1 MNNLNLFYYIIEDY
15 IIISTEKE
23 NLKEITE
30 KEASFHKGLIYFL
43 VNIDQKNSRR
53 SFLITNT
60 SMLFIKNENLNIL
73 IERDSP
79 IKVPQFIKKAIKEK
93 RLVAINKAYENWKE
107 TLKFNP
113 CPNRKWKINIV
124 GLGDVGGTL
133 ITGLRLL
140 GEDCI
145 DEIGIYDK
153 DINKINRWEYECNQI
168 QSPNLNLNL
177 PKIKVLNEDEIF
189 NCNMFV
195 FCVSVGVPKI
205 GNEIKDVRLVQFE
218 GNSKIVS
225 FYAKLAKEKKFKGI
239 FAIVSDPVD
248 FLCKSALK
256 EGLDPEQVRGYGL
269 GVMNARAAYYAS
281 KDSKLKNYS
290 IEGRAFGPHGEGL
303 VIANSIDNYDENLSD
318 ILTKKTREANLEI
331 RSFGF
336 KPYIAPALSS
346 GSFSLIATI
355 KSEWH
360 YSATFLNGAFM
371 GIRNKFINN
380 TIELETYKNMPPN
393 LLKKLEETH
402 AYLKNF

>member
-1 MNNLNLFYYIIEDY
+1 M
-15 IIISTEKE
+15 
-23 NLKEITE
+23 
-30 KEASFHKGLIYFL
+30 
-43 VNIDQKNSRR
+43 
-53 SFLITNT
+53 
-60 SMLFIKNENLNIL
+60 
-73 IERDSP
+73 
-79 IKVPQFIKKAIKEK
+79 
-93 RLVAINKAYENWKE
+93 
-107 TLKFNP
+107 
-113 CPNRKWKINIV
+113 
-124 GLGDVGGTL
+124 GDVGGTL

-168 QSPNLNLNL
+168 QSPNLNPNL

-225 FYAKLAKEKKFKGI
+225 FYAKLAKKKKFKGI
-239 FAIVSDPVD
+239 FAVVSDPVD
-248 FLCKSALK
+248 LLCKSALK
-256 EGLDPEQVRGYGL
+256 EGLAPEQVRGYGL
-269 GVMNARAAYYAS
+269 GVMNARAAYYAG
-281 KDSKLKNYS
+281 KDPKFKNYS

-318 ILTKKTREANLEI
+318 ILTKKTREANLAI

-371 GIRNKFINN
+371 GIRNRFINN

-402 AYLKNF
+402 AYLKDF

>member
-1 MNNLNLFYYIIEDY
+1 MNNLNLFYYIVENC
-15 IIISTEKE
+15 IIISKKE
-23 NLKEITE
+23 ENFKKITE
-30 KEASFHKGLIYFL
+30 KEVSSHKGLMYFL
-43 VNIDQKNSRR
+43 VNLDENNSRR

-60 SMLFIKNENLNIL
+60 SMLFIKNENLDIL
-73 IERDSP
+73 IEKDSLIP
-79 IKVPQFIKKAIKEK
+79 VPQFIKKAIQEK
-93 RLVAINKAYENWKE
+93 RLIGINKSYKNWRE

-113 CPNRKWKINIV
+113 CQNPKWKINVV

-145 DEIGIYDK
+145 EEIGIYDK

-168 QSPNLNLNL
+168 QSPTLNPNL
-177 PKIKVLNEDEIF
+177 PKIKALNEDEIF

-205 GNEIKDVRLVQFE
+205 GNENKDVRLVQFE

-225 FYAKLAKEKKFKGI
+225 LYAKLAKEKNFEGI
-239 FAIVSDPVD
+239 FAVVSDPVD
-248 FLCKSALK
+248 LLCKSALK
-256 EGLDPEQVRGYGL
+256 EGLSPNQIRGYGL
-269 GVMNARAAYYAS
+269 GVMNARAAYYAG
-281 KDSKLKNYS
+281 KYPELKNYHV
-290 IEGRAFGPHGEGL
+290 EGRAFGPHGEGL
-303 VIANSIDNYDENLSD
+303 IIANSIENYDENLSD

-355 KSEWH
+355 KSQWH
-360 YSATFLNGAFM
+360 YSATFLDGAFM
-371 GIRNKFINN
+371 GIKNRFINN
-380 TIELETYKNMPPN
+380 TIELETYKNMPSK
-393 LLKKLEETH
+393 LLKKLERTH
-402 AYLKNF
+402 SYLKNF

>member
-30 KEASFHKGLIYFL
+30 KEASFHNGLMYFL

-248 FLCKSALK
+248 FLCKSALE
-256 EGLDPEQVRGYGL
+256 EGLAPEQVRGYGL
-269 GVMNARAAYYAS
+269 GVMNARAAYYAG
-281 KDSKLKNYS
+281 KDPKLKNYS

-380 TIELETYKNMPPN
+380 TIELETYKNMPSN

>member
-30 KEASFHKGLIYFL
+30 KEASFHKGLMYFL

-168 QSPNLNLNL
+168 QSPNLNPNL

-269 GVMNARAAYYAS
+269 GVMNARAAYYAG
-281 KDSKLKNYS
+281 KDPKLKNYS
-290 IEGRAFGPHGEGL
+290 IEGRAFGPHGKGL

>member
-30 KEASFHKGLIYFL
+30 KEASFHKGLMYFL

-168 QSPNLNLNL
+168 QSPNLNPNL

-256 EGLDPEQVRGYGL
+256 EGLAPEQVRGYGL
-269 GVMNARAAYYAS
+269 GVMNARAAYYAG
-281 KDSKLKNYS
+281 KDPKLKNYS

-303 VIANSIDNYDENLSD
+303 VIANSIDNYDENLSN

>member
-30 KEASFHKGLIYFL
+30 KEASFHNGLMYFL

-93 RLVAINKAYENWKE
+93 SLVAINKAYENWKE

-269 GVMNARAAYYAS
+269 GVMNARAAYYAG
-281 KDSKLKNYS
+281 KDPKLKNYS
-290 IEGRAFGPHGEGL
+290 IEGRAFGPHGKGL

>member
-93 RLVAINKAYENWKE
+93 SLVAINKAYENWKE

-269 GVMNARAAYYAS
+269 GVMNARAAYYAG
-281 KDSKLKNYS
+281 KDPKLKNYS
-290 IEGRAFGPHGEGL
+290 IEGRAFGPHGKGL

>member
-23 NLKEITE
+23 NLKEVTE
-30 KEASFHKGLIYFL
+30 KEASFHNGLMYFL

-168 QSPNLNLNL
+168 QSPNLNPNL

-248 FLCKSALK
+248 FLCKSALEK
-256 EGLDPEQVRGYGL
+256 GLAPEQVRGYGL
-269 GVMNARAAYYAS
+269 GVMNARAAYYAG
-281 KDSKLKNYS
+281 KDPKLKNYS

-303 VIANSIDNYDENLSD
+303 VIANSIDNYDENLSG

-380 TIELETYKNMPPN
+380 TIELETYKNMPSN

>member
-1 MNNLNLFYYIIEDY
+1 MNKLNLFYYTLENH
-15 IIISTEKE
+15 IIISKEKE

-30 KEASFHKGLIYFL
+30 KEASTYKGLIYFII
-43 VNIDQKNSRR
+43 NMPKENSRR
-53 SFLITNT
+53 TFLITNT

-73 IERDSP
+73 INKESSIEIP
-79 IKVPQFIKKAIKEK
+79 KFLKTAIKEQ
-93 RLVAINKAYENWKE
+93 RLIAINKAYENWKDA
-107 TLKFNP
+107 LCFNP
-113 CPNRKWKINIV
+113 CTNKKWNIHVV

-140 GEDCI
+140 GTECI
-145 DEIGIYDK
+145 HEIGIYDK

-168 QSPNLNLNL
+168 QSSSLNPNL
-177 PKIKVLNEDEIF
+177 PKIKALNENELF
-189 NCNMFV
+189 NCDMFV

-205 GNEIKDVRLVQFE
+205 GTEKKDVRLVQFE

-225 FYAKLAKEKKFKGI
+225 LYAKLAKEKNFKGI
-239 FAIVSDPVD
+239 FAVVSDPVD
-248 FLCKSALK
+248 LLCKSALK
-256 EGLDPEQVRGYGL
+256 EGLAPEQVRGYGL
-269 GVMNARAAYYAS
+269 GVMNARAAYYAA
-281 KDSKLKNYS
+281 KDSKYKNYMK
-290 IEGRAFGPHGEGL
+290 EGRAFGPHGKGL
-303 VIANSIDNYDENLSD
+303 VIANSINNYDENLSN

-360 YSATFLNGAFM
+360 YSATFLGGAFM
-371 GIRNKFINN
+371 GVRNRFINN
-380 TIELETYKNMPPN
+380 TVELETYKNMPSN

-402 AYLKNF
+402 NYLKNF

>member
-30 KEASFHKGLIYFL
+30 KEASFHNGLMYFL

-195 FCVSVGVPKI
+195 LCVSVGVPKI

-248 FLCKSALK
+248 FLCKSALE
-256 EGLDPEQVRGYGL
+256 EGLAPEQVRGYGL
-269 GVMNARAAYYAS
+269 GVMNARAAYYAG
-281 KDSKLKNYS
+281 KDPKLKNYS

-380 TIELETYKNMPPN
+380 TIELETYKNMPSN

>member
-30 KEASFHKGLIYFL
+30 KEASFHKGLMYFL

-113 CPNRKWKINIV
+113 CENKKWKINIV

-168 QSPNLNLNL
+168 QSPNLNPNL

-269 GVMNARAAYYAS
+269 GVMNARAAYYAG
-281 KDSKLKNYS
+281 KDPKLKNYS
-290 IEGRAFGPHGEGL
+290 IEGRAFGPHGKGL